1 MFARTAEI
9 LTKKLKENNTI
20 TAEQY
25 EICRYGFQQ
34 GLTII
39 LNAVTTIAIGVVF
52 GELWQAVLFMAAYA
66 PLRSYA
72 GGYHAKTAE
81 RCYVYSILLMIAVL
95 LAIKYVALPNF
106 ICIITLLVSCTVI
119 AVLSPVEDSNKP
131 LDSLEQVVYRKTTL
145 MITAIE
151 IIMFFI
157 SLTLGWKKMALRI
170 VWVLAVMAVM
180 LLGGKWKNRR
190 TKGLFC

>member
-1 MFARTAEI
+1 MFARTAET

-95 LAIKYVALPNF
+95 LAIKYAALPNF

-157 SLTLGWKKMALRI
+157 SLTLGWKEMALCI

-180 LLGGKWKNRR
+180 LLGGKWKNEWN
-190 TKGLFC
+190 

>member
-1 MFARTAEI
+1 MFARTAET

-52 GELWQAVLFMAAYA
+52 DELWQAVLFMAAYA

-106 ICIITLLVSCTVI
+106 ICIITLLISCTVI
-119 AVLSPVEDSNKP
+119 AVLAPVEDSNKP

-157 SLTLGWKKMALRI
+157 SLTLGWKEMALCI